1 MVPFGED
8 VVVLA
13 ALRLRLSVFSWV
25 DADAGES
32 ADKRLLQRAMPGRG
46 VLHVVETYEHTV
58 CGARVGFA
66 RSSAACWRGG
76 APLLDPRARTRW
88 R

>member
-1 MVPFGED
+1 MVPLGED

-46 VLHVVETYEHTV
+46 VLHVVETLEHTV
-58 CGARVGFA
+58 WCERRLRA
-66 RSSAACWRGG
+66 SSAACWRGG
-76 APLLDPRARTRW
+76 RSVLSTGAEG
-88 R
+88 

>member
-46 VLHVVETYEHTV
+46 VLHEHRVVRRRLR
-58 CGARVGFA
+58 AN
-66 RSSAACWRGG
+66 AACWRGG
-76 APLLDPRARTRW
+76 GS
-88 R
+88 